1 MDFDVTETGDGD
13 ALVVFV
19 HGVLDRGASFRRVA
33 ELLTGECRMVW
44 YDRRGYGRSSR
55 AGESPS
61 GLDGHVADLLAV
73 LDGRR
78 AVVVGHSFG
87 GVTVLGAAARAPE
100 LVDSVV
106 LYETVTAWAPGW
118 DDRIMRGV
126 LASEDPGDAGLRMM
140 LGDRLDG
147 LDDDE
152 RARWR
157 REAATFVAEE
167 RSARLPVPP
176 YDLADIRSPIVYG
189 ASDPRVMAPVLEH
202 LRATTPSVEVVTI
215 PGAGH
220 NAHRSA
226 PDGFAELVRRGIV
239 VARERR
245 Y

>member
-1 MDFDVTETGDGD
+1 MDLEVTEEGEGD

-19 HGVLDRGASFRRVA
+19 HGVLDRGTSFRRVA
-33 ELLTGECRMVW
+33 DVLVPDCRVLW

-55 AGESPS
+55 AGVGPS
-61 GLDGHVADLLAV
+61 DIDGHVADLIAV

-100 LVDSVV
+100 LVDAVV

-126 LASEDPGDAGLRMM
+126 LGSDDPEEAGLRMM
-140 LGDRLDG
+140 LGDRLER
-147 LDDDE
+147 LDADE
-152 RARWR
+152 QAGWR

-167 RSARLPVPP
+167 QSARFPEPP
-176 YDLADIRSPIVYG
+176 YDLADVVSPIVYG
-189 ASDPRVMAPVLEH
+189 ASDPRIMAPVLDL
-202 LRATTPSVEVVTI
+202 LRAKTPSVEVVTI

-226 PDGFAELVRRGIV
+226 PDAFAALVRRGIEIGR
-239 VARERR
+239 AREG
-245 Y
+245 